1 LRFEFKVTGQPDLAK
16 GKGTPGRGQLYIDE
30 KLVGQIDVPLTT
42 PLALGLTSGVTC
54 GIAPGAPVTPD
65 YEPPF
70 KFTGKIYS
78 VMVDVS
84 GDLIQDREAEMRTIM
99 ARQ

>member
-1 LRFEFKVTGQPDLAK
+1 M
-16 GKGTPGRGQLYIDE
+16 E
-30 KLVGQIDVPLTT
+30 KLFGQIDVPVTT

-70 KFTGKIYS
+70 KFPSHDSKLKS
-78 VMVDVS
+78 
-84 GDLIQDREAEMRTIM
+84 LILAQIERWRHALHMQVERQRTFGCRRV
-99 ARQ
+99 ANG